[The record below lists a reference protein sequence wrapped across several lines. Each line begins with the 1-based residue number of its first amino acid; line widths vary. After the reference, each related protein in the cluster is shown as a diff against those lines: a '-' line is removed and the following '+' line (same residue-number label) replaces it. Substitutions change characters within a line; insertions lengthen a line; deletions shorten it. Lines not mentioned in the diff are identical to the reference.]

1 MDKRRWLLVALA
13 VGLVVLAWRLGAF
26 ELVRDPAELR
36 VVLLGLGPWGY
47 VAFIA
52 AFAFLQPLGVPGI
65 AFVIAAAAIWPAP
78 VAFALSVTGSMIAS
92 TIGFS
97 FARYVA
103 RDWVDSKLPA
113 RLRVYSERLETQG
126 FVTVVVLRI
135 IFLMNP
141 FLHGL
146 FGVSKL
152 RFWTHFWASLLGY
165 LPSLAVVTF
174 VGAESIELLRRHPD
188 KAPYVIAVLLF
199 GVCLYALRRRTRRVT

>member
-13 VGLVVLAWRLGAF
+13 VGLVVLAWRLGVF
-26 ELVRDPAELR
+26 ELVRDPAQLR
-36 VVLLGLGPWGY
+36 VILLGLGHWGY

-65 AFVIAAAAIWPAP
+65 AFVIGAAAVWPAP
-78 VAFALSVTGSMIAS
+78 VAFALSVIGSMIAS

-103 RDWVDSKLPA
+103 RDWVDAKLPA
-113 RLRVYSERLETQG
+113 RLRVYSARLETHG
-126 FVTVVVLRI
+126 FVTVVILRI

-165 LPSLAVVTF
+165 VPSLAIVTF
-174 VGAESIELLRRHPD
+174 VGAEGIELLRKHPD
-188 KAPYVIAVLLF
+188 KAPYAI
-199 GVCLYALRRRTRRVT
+199 GVVVVGICLYALHRRTRRVT